1 MPGAYAEGR
10 QEGKK
15 KPVIVMCGGGFGLE
29 VGCTKLALLP
39 VHSLGIYSQAQA
51 CDFGFVIVVWSELP

>member
-1 MPGAYAEGR
+1 MPGAYTEGR

-15 KPVIVMCGGGFGLE
+15 TASYRNVCVGFGLE
-29 VGCTKLALLP
+29 VGCTLLP
-39 VHSLGIYSQAQA
+39 VHSLGVCSQAQA